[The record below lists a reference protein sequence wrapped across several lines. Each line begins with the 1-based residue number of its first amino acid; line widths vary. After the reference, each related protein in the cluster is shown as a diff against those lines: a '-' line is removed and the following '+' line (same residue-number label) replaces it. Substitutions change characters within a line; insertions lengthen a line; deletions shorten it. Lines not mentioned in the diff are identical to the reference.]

1 MIAYTS
7 ILWPEAESPQ
17 LNIPLPPEENLPDQG
32 LIDSLR
38 EELSHSLSRKH
49 NSNRGKAF
57 ISIISAFT
65 DTQTCNPLLEQLHSM
80 KYYFLSK

>member
-17 LNIPLPPEENLPDQG
+17 LNIPLPPEEDLPNQG

-38 EELSHSLSRKH
+38 EELLHSLSRKH
-49 NSNRGKAF
+49 NRAIEAKH
-57 ISIISAFT
+57 
-65 DTQTCNPLLEQLHSM
+65 LLALLVHLQILKHADI
-80 KYYFLSK
+80 